1 MSAEGRSRFHVWLV
15 VALLLGPLVVGTLS
29 VTTATNSVPNTKL
42 GATTL
47 VTGVTELRPYVC
59 SGIAV
64 TTLVTG
70 TRTTLSGTGG
80 SDLILGKANTRNID
94 GKGGNDCIAGGS
106 GARSIIGGSGNDVCI
121 GPWAAT
127 FQSCETVIRP

>member
-1 MSAEGRSRFHVWLV
+1 VSAEGRSRFHMWLV
-15 VALLLGPLVVGTLS
+15 VALLLGPVVIGTLS

-59 SGIAV
+59 SGVAV

-70 TRTTLSGTGG
+70 TGTTLNGTNG
-80 SDLILGKANTRNID
+80 SDLILAKANTRNID
-94 GKGGNDCIAGGS
+94 GKGGSDCIVGGS
-106 GARSIIGGSGNDVCI
+106 GARSIKGGSGNDVCI
-121 GPWAAT
+121 GPWAAS
-127 FQSCETVIRP
+127 FESCETVIHQ